1 MDGTLGCVIGASPAA
16 QNPGASR
23 MRSLPFV
30 RVRLPQGLSA
40 EIVKLFVTAGLDTF
54 SESRLGELGSTHDM
68 PVLELLEFGV
78 APSVKGYSGKAFTSV
93 VPVRALGERDSMLS
107 STGFANAE

>member
-16 QNPGASR
+16 QNPGGSR

-30 RVRLPQGLSA
+30 RVRLPRGVSA

-68 PVLELLEFGV
+68 PVLKFGV

-93 VPVRALGERDSMLS
+93 VLVRALGERDSMLS
-107 STGFANAE
+107 STGFASAE